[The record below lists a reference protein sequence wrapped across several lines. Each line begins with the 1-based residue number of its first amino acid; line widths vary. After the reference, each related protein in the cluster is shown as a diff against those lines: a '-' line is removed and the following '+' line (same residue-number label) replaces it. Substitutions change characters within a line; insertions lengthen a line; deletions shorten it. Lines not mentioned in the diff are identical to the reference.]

1 VAGAAAAVDVGSVDG
16 AADSAELEHAA
27 AASEHASN
35 NVNPDPTVRS
45 LIDIPPGRRPEPN
58 LGAVSTIRELLD
70 LARADVESGW
80 LPSCQLAVARHGELV
95 AFETFGAAGN
105 DSRYCIFSCTKPIVA
120 SAVWLLIG
128 DGLLDVSRPVAE
140 YVPEF
145 ATEGKGVITVEQV
158 MLHTAGFPN
167 AVMPLTDGADPVS
180 RRAHFATWQLEWE
193 PGTRFEYHATSAH
206 WVLAD
211 IIERLSGLD
220 FRDFVEQ
227 RVCAPL
233 GLPRVLGI
241 PEAEQQDIAKLVEI
255 GDGPRD
261 ELIMSL
267 DEAAARAAGVPG
279 GGAVMRAADL
289 ARFYQA
295 VMHDPDGLWDA
306 GVLHD
311 AKTNVR
317 CTFPDPL
324 LDVPVNRTLGL
335 VLAGDDGRHF
345 MRYGSFGPANSPRS
359 IGHGGAHMQVGWGDP
374 ATGFSFAYCTNG
386 IDSDVMREA
395 VRGLR
400 LSDLAAALTD

>member
-1 VAGAAAAVDVGSVDG
+1 M
-16 AADSAELEHAA
+16 
-27 AASEHASN
+27 
-35 NVNPDPTVRS
+35 
-45 LIDIPPGRRPEPN
+45 
-58 LGAVSTIRELLD
+58 STIRELLD
-70 LARADVESGW
+70 LARSDVESGW
-80 LPSCQLAVARHGELV
+80 LPSCQLAVARDGELV

-105 DSRYCIFSCTKPIVA
+105 DTRYCIFSCTKPIVA

-128 DGLLDVSRPVAE
+128 DGSLDVSRPVAE

-145 ATEGKGVITVEQV
+145 ETNGKRSITVEQV

-167 AVMPLTDGADPVS
+167 AEMSFVAGAEAEA
-180 RRAHFATWQLEWE
+180 RRARFAAWELEWE

-211 IIERLSGLD
+211 IIERVSGLD

-227 RVCAPL
+227 RVCKPL
-233 GLPRVLGI
+233 GLPRLLGI
-241 PEAEQQDIAKLVEI
+241 PEAEQHDIAPLVEI

-261 ELIMSL
+261 TLIMSL
-267 DEAAARAAGVPG
+267 DAPVARAAGVPG
-279 GGAVMRAADL
+279 GGAIMHAADL
-289 ARFYQA
+289 AMFYQA
-295 VMHDPDGLWDA
+295 VMRDPDGVWDA
-306 GVLHD
+306 GVLRD
-311 AKTNVR
+311 AKSNIR
-317 CTFPDPL
+317 CVFPDPL
-324 LDVPVNRTLGL
+324 LQVPVNRTLGL
-335 VLAGDDGRHF
+335 VLAGDDGQHF

-374 ATGFSFAYCTNG
+374 ATGLSFAYCTNG